1 MILSYYNEELHSK
14 TLREEGREDGIKEG
28 IKEGT
33 DKATFDNLKSIMTK
47 LHKSPEEAMDILDIS
62 QEKRPFY
69 RERLSK

>member
-1 MILSYYNEELHSK
+1 MILEHYDEELHFK

-28 IKEGT
+28 T
-33 DKATFDNLKSIMTK
+33 DKATFDSLKSIMSK
-47 LHKSPEEAMDILDIS
+47 LHKSPEEAMNILDIS